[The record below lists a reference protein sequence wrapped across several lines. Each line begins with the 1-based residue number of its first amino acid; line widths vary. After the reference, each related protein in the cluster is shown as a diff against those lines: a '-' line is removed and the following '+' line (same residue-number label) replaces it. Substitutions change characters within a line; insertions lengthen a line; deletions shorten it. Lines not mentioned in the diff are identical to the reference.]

1 MKTVGIIGGSGF
13 IGSYITKKFLEEG
26 YNVKVSVTD
35 IKKSEK
41 YQHLF
46 NFEDSDNLNISAL
59 KVEYLDDLKDFVSD
73 CEIVIHGGTPFQLDV
88 KDPQKELFDPTVK
101 GTENFLEAIKKSPL
115 IEKVVFIASVAAYNT
130 NFPLPAGGKNAHDNF
145 SEKDTPFISEESHP
159 YAQAKFIANQTVEK
173 FIAENPNLSFE
184 ITSVSPV
191 GVMGKSLST
200 REDSTATGLQFLFK
214 NNIAPNPF
222 VQMLYDTNAEMAI
235 VDVAD
240 VAEAIFKIATI
251 SGLHGKNYLLS
262 SESYP
267 VSDLSLMLNHKSPKN
282 NGSIIYSNGLAQR
295 ELGIKFRPVQETLN
309 NYSK

>member
-59 KVEYLDDLKDFVSD
+59 KVEDLDDLKDFVSD

-88 KDPQKELFDPTVK
+88 KDAQKELFEPTVK
-101 GTENFLEAIKKSPL
+101 GTANFLEAIKESPL

-130 NFPLPAGGKNAHDNF
+130 NFPLPAEGKNPHDSF
-145 SEKDTPFISEESHP
+145 SEKDTPFMSEKSHP

-173 FIAENPNLSFE
+173 FIMENPKLSFE

-191 GVMGKSLST
+191 GVMGKSLSN
-200 REDSTATGLQFLFK
+200 REDSTSTGLQFLFK
-214 NNIAPNPF
+214 NKIAPNPF
-222 VQMLYDTNAEMAI
+222 VQMLYDTNAEMAS

-240 VAEAIFKIATI
+240 VAEAIFKAATI

-262 SESYP
+262 SESYA
-267 VSDLSLMLNHKSPKN
+267 VSDMSLMLNHKLPKN

-295 ELGIKFRPVQETLN
+295 ELGMKFRPVQETLN